1 MSQQVLKRGVNDS
14 VNHGR
19 SAKKLMAVEA
29 FACRPSRPVNY
40 FRAPSTGKLSTE
52 FARGQVASQ
61 LANCF
66 PIPWR
71 NVCRRWE
78 PRDNDLVGEGEGV
91 RKLRGTDHRRSS
103 RIGSFIPPI
112 RVLRRVTTQCG
123 LRIKTQ
129 GRERGSTLRNCEE
142 TKYTIF
148 SNGISICRKEICE
161 TFDNRANL
169 LIEII
174 SLPQV

>member
-19 SAKKLMAVEA
+19 SAEKLMAVEA

-91 RKLRGTDHRRSS
+91 RKLRGTEIIDAH
-103 RIGSFIPPI
+103 
-112 RVLRRVTTQCG
+112 
-123 LRIKTQ
+123 
-129 GRERGSTLRNCEE
+129 RGSARSFRRFACFVAWRLNAVWELKHRGGNGDRRIVIAKRRNTRYFQTEFQSVGR
-142 TKYTIF
+142 KF
-148 SNGISICRKEICE
+148 AKLSIIERIC
-161 TFDNRANL
+161 
-169 LIEII
+169 
-174 SLPQV
+174 